1 MDTRVPIPFIFF
13 FIYLASHPLTDPP
26 PNHPNHDNHDR
37 WLPYELR
44 QRFKHANIGWF
55 LHTPFPSSEIYRILP
70 VRKALLEALLA
81 ADLLGACVY
90 RWIFSFLHMHKSTI
104 SRRLVPTHNHTSIHT
119 YLSIPTTGFH
129 TYDYARHF
137 LSACGRVLEVDTTP
151 RGLEYASHFMSLGT
165 CIFIISPYGIS
176 IHV

>member
-1 MDTRVPIPFIFF
+1 MKETACSWLYLITKKKTRSVP
-13 FIYLASHPLTDPP
+13 S
-26 PNHPNHDNHDR
+26 R

-81 ADLLGACVY
+81 ADLLG
-90 RWIFSFLHMHKSTI
+90 RWARVFSIGQRQTRSPVTYNGTYT
-104 SRRLVPTHNHTSIHT
+104 SSASPT
-119 YLSIPTTGFH
+119 PGFH

-151 RGLEYASHFMSLGT
+151 RGLEYASHFMSLGMRI
-165 CIFIISPYGIS
+165 CARPNAGLVCSG
-176 IHV
+176 